1 MALVQPTRYWR
12 KVNPRGAIADFRA
25 VYQQA
30 GHNRWRFA
38 ALSAAATI
46 AMFSVMFQEEHRGLP
61 KPPHV
66 TYISTLAPGRSDA
79 EIIASN
85 KANQIRKERL
95 AAEQAKRDEEVRQMY
110 RTIGRASGMDVDAIE
125 RQAQTDRAA
134 EAAAKGR

>member
-1 MALVQPTRYWR
+1 MALVQPTSYWR
-12 KVNPRGAIADFRA
+12 KVNPRGAIADFRT

-38 ALSAAATI
+38 ALSAAATVAI
-46 AMFSVMFQEEHRGLP
+46 FSVMFQEEHRGLP

-125 RQAQTDRAA
+125 RKAQADRAA
-134 EAAAKGR
+134 DAAVKSN